1 MLRVEPEK
9 LGLSKAELLR
19 IEKELSEIEEELNTV
34 LHRFE
39 ETGVEEEITSLKKC
53 KKSMTEYR
61 RAMYELMISLDTIL
75 DNNEKCKQ
83 EQLALLDRIS
93 AAKRFGDWVPIQYT
107 EEELQVINVIQYEN
121 RESK

>member
-1 MLRVEPEK
+1 MLKVEPGK
-9 LGLSKAELLR
+9 LGLRKAELYC
-19 IEKELSEIEEELNTV
+19 IEKELSDIEEELNMA

-39 ETGVEEEITSLKKC
+39 ETAAEEEILNLKKC
-53 KKSMTEYR
+53 KKSITEYR
-61 RAMYELMISLDTIL
+61 RAMFELMISLDTIL

-93 AAKRFGDWVPIQYT
+93 ATKRFGDWVPIHFT
-107 EEELQVINVIQYEN
+107 EEELQIINVIQYEN